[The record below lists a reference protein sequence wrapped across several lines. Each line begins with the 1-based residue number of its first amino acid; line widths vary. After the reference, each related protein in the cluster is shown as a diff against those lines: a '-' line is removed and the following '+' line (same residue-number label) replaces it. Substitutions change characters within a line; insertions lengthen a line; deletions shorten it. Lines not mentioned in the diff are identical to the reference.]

1 MFLNSA
7 RASPRLRTRAIH
19 LDGAS
24 EPPRFFESNG
34 ERIASRGW
42 EICTR
47 IAGVAVNPPGDST
60 GKFVPPVGNVPVELR
75 SSIRPSLRSLRRNI
89 EPFPIRHA
97 REITIS
103 NRRPE
108 LIFFRAQFR
117 ETEEGTKVRSINT
130 ETRKDG

>member
-34 ERIASRGW
+34 ERIASRGR

-60 GKFVPPVGNVPVELR
+60 GKFVPPVGERSRRASQLD
-75 SSIRPSLRSLRRNI
+75 SSISAESAAKHRAVSDPTRARNHDIQPSTRVDIFPSTVSRNGGG
-89 EPFPIRHA
+89 
-97 REITIS
+97 
-103 NRRPE
+103 N
-108 LIFFRAQFR
+108 
-117 ETEEGTKVRSINT
+117 EGAL
-130 ETRKDG
+130 D